1 MALQTEAPLPHT
13 AAVPGSRVRILIYL
27 LFVIQLVSM
36 GAMEMSGPFWPVH
49 LRGLTSSD
57 SVFSFASIAVYV
69 GPMLGIILTSAFWG
83 RIGDRYGH
91 KWMMIRA
98 LAGLSLT
105 QLGLALST
113 DIGMILVLRFLQG
126 AFAGYIAPAQAYGV
140 SIEAPSRRARLFA
153 ILQISTNVG
162 SLLGAVIGGLILDYA
177 TFFWINIIAAG
188 LCALCTVVAA
198 LTLPDVAPLKQTA
211 VSDAPQATATRSLWQ
226 ASPLLPL
233 LGILGLL
240 LLARMLPQTS
250 FSLYVGSVFAVSNS
264 VVGLCYGLLALGF
277 IISATP
283 WSRYFEHRTPQQTLH
298 GITYVLVGCIAL
310 TAVAGI
316 TRNPLVFVGAYF
328 IWGVLLGA
336 TTPVLTALISKS
348 ADGVQQGHVLGIAQ
362 STSQI
367 ASIAGISAGALLS
380 QAYGLQ
386 YTYLFVSLA
395 YALALIPLIALRYW
409 PTILL
414 AKRVTPAE

>member
-1 MALQTEAPLPHT
+1 MSHAGAIQ
-13 AAVPGSRVRILIYL
+13 GSRVRILIYL
-27 LFVIQLVSM
+27 LFAIQLVSM

-49 LRGLTSSD
+49 LRGLTTSE

-91 KWMMIRA
+91 KLMMIRA

-105 QLGLALST
+105 QLGLALFS
-113 DIGMILVLRFLQG
+113 DIWVILILRFLQG

-162 SLLGAVIGGLILDYA
+162 SLLGAVVGGLILDYA
-177 TFFWINIIAAG
+177 TFFWINIIASA
-188 LCALCTVVAA
+188 LCAVCTVIAA
-198 LTLPDVAPLKQTA
+198 VTLPDVPPVKKAVVVDKTAP
-211 VSDAPQATATRSLWQ
+211 VRSGSLWQ
-226 ASPLLPL
+226 GSPLLSL
-233 LGILGLL
+233 LGVMGIL

-250 FSLYVGSVFAVSNS
+250 FSLYVSSVFEVSNS

-277 IISATP
+277 ILSATA
-283 WSRYFEHRTPQQTLH
+283 WSRYFEHRGQQDTLQRM
-298 GITYVLVGCIAL
+298 TYVVIGCIVL

-316 TRNPLVFVGAYF
+316 THNPLVFVIAYF

-336 TTPVLTALISKS
+336 TTPVLMALISKT
-348 ADGVQQGHVLGIAQ
+348 ADSSRQGHVLGIAQ
-362 STSQI
+362 GTAQF
-367 ASIAGISAGALLS
+367 ASIAGISAGGLLS
-380 QAYGLQ
+380 QVYGLQ
-386 YTYLFVSLA
+386 YTYLFVCLA
-395 YALALIPLIALRYW
+395 YVVALIPIIALRYW
-409 PTILL
+409 P
-414 AKRVTPAE
+414 AAMQASPAPDGE